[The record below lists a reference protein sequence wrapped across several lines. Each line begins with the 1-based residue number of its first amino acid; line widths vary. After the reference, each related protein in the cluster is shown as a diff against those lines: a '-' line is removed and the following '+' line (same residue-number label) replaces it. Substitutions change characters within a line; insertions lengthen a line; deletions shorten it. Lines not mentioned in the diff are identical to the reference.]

1 MGLQRDSQEGAVGEL
16 RIDYAAYTLF
26 TSGVRRDHPYRLY
39 MATVAG
45 YMANYG
51 PNVTLIS
58 EAMHKSEPFVRK
70 LIREVE
76 EHLWDEDF
84 VG

>member
-1 MGLQRDSQEGAVGEL
+1 VGLQRGGQEGATSSL

-26 TSGVRRDHPYRLY
+26 TSSVRRDHPQRLY
-39 MATVAG
+39 LATVAG

-58 EAMHKSEPFVRK
+58 EAMQKSEPFVRK

-76 EHLWDEDF
+76 AHLYDDDF